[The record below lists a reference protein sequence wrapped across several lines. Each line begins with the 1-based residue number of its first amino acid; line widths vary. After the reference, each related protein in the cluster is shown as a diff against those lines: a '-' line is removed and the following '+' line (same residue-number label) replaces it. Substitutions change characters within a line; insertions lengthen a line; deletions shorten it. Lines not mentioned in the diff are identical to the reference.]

1 MMFAAGFG
9 TRMGELTRNKPK
21 PLIEVAGKTL
31 LDHSLDLARGI
42 SPRRIV
48 VNAHYHA
55 DMIEA
60 HLVGTDVVVSNEAPD
75 ILETGGGLRHAL
87 PILGEGPVFTS
98 NTDAVWKGPNPFEVL
113 LAAWE
118 PEHMDALLLCV
129 PLENAVGHVGKGDF
143 LIDDQGRLTRGPGVV
158 YGGIQILR
166 TDALAD
172 VSEAA
177 FSLNKVWTLM
187 SQKERLFGLVYP
199 GQWCDVGTPQG
210 IIEAEEMLGARNV

>member
-31 LDHSLDLARGI
+31 LDHSLDLAHGI

-55 DMIEA
+55 DMIEE
-60 HLVGTDVVVSNEAPD
+60 HLAGTDVIVSHEAPD

-87 PILGEGPVFTS
+87 PLLGEGPVFTS
-98 NTDAVWKGPNPFEVL
+98 NSDAIWKGPNPFEVL
-113 LAAWE
+113 RDAWE
-118 PEHMDALLLCV
+118 PERMDALLLCV
-129 PLENAVGHVGKGDF
+129 PLDNAVGHAGKGDF
-143 LIDDQGRLTRGPGVV
+143 LIDDEGRLTRGPGVV

-166 TDALAD
+166 TDTLAD
-172 VSEAA
+172 VSESA

-187 SQKERLFGLVYP
+187 SENKRLFGLVYP